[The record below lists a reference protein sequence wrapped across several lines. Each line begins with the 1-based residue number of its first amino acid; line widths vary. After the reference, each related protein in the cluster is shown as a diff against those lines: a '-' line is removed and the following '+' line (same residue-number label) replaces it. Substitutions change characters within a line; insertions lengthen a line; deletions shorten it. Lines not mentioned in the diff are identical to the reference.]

1 MCAPSAFP
9 RGGALLLSQPV
20 PVNVRH
26 VRGCRIAAFALSAAT
41 VLVALIVLS
50 GWALGVSA
58 LTTLGARGVAM
69 NPLAAVCF
77 LLLAVSLLLALP
89 GNASHADSLLARVLA
104 AVAGILG
111 AATLASTGS
120 LNGPDAVMFRG
131 SIDALTPVNRMA
143 PNGAAMMCVLAVA
156 ILLLDVETRSGRRPT
171 QFLVFLA
178 LPLTLLTLVRLLFG
192 VTELHGWGA
201 LPPTARAGAL
211 TAIGLE
217 LAVLASRVEYGVTR
231 IFVASG
237 AGGVTARRLL
247 PAAVI
252 LPLAFGYARL
262 LGQRAGLY
270 GSEFGTVLLSLSMV
284 GTFSVLVWWT
294 AWGLQRVDA
303 ARAEVDMRLNALI
316 RHTPLGIVVLDME
329 GRVQLCNDAFVEL
342 FHYSQAELLGQKIDD
357 LIAPLDDDG
366 ETAAMTQRGFAGE
379 SVRRATVRRR
389 RDGALVPVELFVVP
403 LSVNGRSVG
412 TYGVYRDLTEQRR
425 NEARRRGALN
435 T

>member
-1 MCAPSAFP
+1 
-9 RGGALLLSQPV
+9 
-20 PVNVRH
+20 
-26 VRGCRIAAFALSAAT
+26 
-41 VLVALIVLS
+41 
-50 GWALGVSA
+50 
-58 LTTLGARGVAM
+58 
-69 NPLAAVCF
+69 
-77 LLLAVSLLLALP
+77 
-89 GNASHADSLLARVLA
+89 
-104 AVAGILG
+104 
-111 AATLASTGS
+111 
-120 LNGPDAVMFRG
+120 
-131 SIDALTPVNRMA
+131 
-143 PNGAAMMCVLAVA
+143 
-156 ILLLDVETRSGRRPT
+156 
-171 QFLVFLA
+171 
-178 LPLTLLTLVRLLFG
+178 
-192 VTELHGWGA
+192 
-201 LPPTARAGAL
+201 
-211 TAIGLE
+211 
-217 LAVLASRVEYGVTR
+217 VTR

-342 FHYSQAELLGQKIDD
+342 FHYPQAELLGQKIDD

-403 LSVNGRSVG
+403 LSVNGRAVG